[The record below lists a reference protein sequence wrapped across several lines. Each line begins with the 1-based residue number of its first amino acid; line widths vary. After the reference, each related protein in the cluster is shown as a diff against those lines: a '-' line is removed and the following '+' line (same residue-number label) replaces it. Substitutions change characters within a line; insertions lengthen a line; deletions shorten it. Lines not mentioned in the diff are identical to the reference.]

1 MSDNEFNYIQAE
13 IMSNYLEYEA
23 MHSNKEITSISELA
37 EVIIAEVTEADA
49 SFTVTSDTITNDRVK
64 TEPYSRLASSFLI
77 VFDNVLNITKQ
88 GQLEGT
94 ILLEVTDSEGYLK
107 EIWLPK
113 KVCSNLN
120 LEEQTICVWSIIMKK
135 KIEGLGGLAYEPS
148 YAG

>member
-1 MSDNEFNYIQAE
+1 MNTSNDELNYIQAE
-13 IMSNYLEYEA
+13 IMSSYIEYEQLGPPLL
-23 MHSNKEITSISELA
+23 TQRL
-37 EVIIAEVTEADA
+37 TEPTEHEE
-49 SFTVTSDTITNDRVK
+49 FIVTSDAITNDRVK
-64 TEPYSRLASSFLI
+64 TKPPSRLTSSFLI

-88 GQLEGT
+88 GQLEGA

-113 KVCSNLN
+113 KVCSNLD
-120 LEEQTICVWSIIMKK
+120 LEKQTICIWDVIMKK